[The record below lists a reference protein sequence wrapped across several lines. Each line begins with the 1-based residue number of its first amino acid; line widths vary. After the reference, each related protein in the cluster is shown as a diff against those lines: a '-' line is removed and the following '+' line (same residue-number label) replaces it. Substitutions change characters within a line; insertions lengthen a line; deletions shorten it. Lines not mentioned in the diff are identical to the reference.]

1 MKRQSKPNRPA
12 VAMIELIF
20 AIVIMGFVLMSA
32 PTLISTATKSGYVA
46 SQQEAINEAASQ
58 VNMILGYHWDENSAD
73 ERFIDP
79 ILKVTSGNSD
89 LDEVNTTNRRLGT
102 PPESYRTFA
111 RADGAIFNASSL
123 GSDSG
128 DRDDVDDFSGESRL
142 VKIEDSTADYIEK
155 GTIKMTTT
163 IHYTQD
169 SSPFTNSSGTTN
181 IKSITTTLT
190 SESGLG
196 ELDKTITLKAFSCN
210 IGGYSLEERDF

>member
-20 AIVIMGFVLMSA
+20 AIVVIGFVLISA
-32 PTLISTATKSGYVA
+32 PNLISTATKSGYVA
-46 SQQEAINEAASQ
+46 IQQEAINEAASQ

-89 LDEVNTTNRRLGT
+89 FNEVNTTNRRLGT

-111 RADGAIFNASSL
+111 RADGAILNASSL
-123 GSDSG
+123 GPDSG
-128 DRDDVDDFSGESRL
+128 DRDDIDDFSGNSYLLEIEES
-142 VKIEDSTADYIEK
+142 DADYIEK
-155 GTIKMTTT
+155 DTIKISTT
-163 IHYTQD
+163 IDYGQD
-169 SSPFTNSSGTTN
+169 TSPFTTASGTTN
-181 IKSITTTLT
+181 IKTITTTVT
-190 SESGLG
+190 STSGLE